1 MDEEPDDVPEEAVT
15 DGPEK
20 EHDDSE
26 AREAGRPGDG
36 TGYDDGGD
44 VPEDA
49 EDAPTR
55 GTGDAADRGPEG
67 PGALPAD
74 ADAAQAGPDGAP
86 DGAAE
91 DGDGRDGGPV
101 DEAILDSLNALRTE
115 KATYA
120 RLVVG
125 QLRAVTTMLGGTDTP
140 GDDDGDDRSDTG
152 SAGKDDG
159 QAGPADA
166 TGAADAA
173 DAADG
178 ANGADDGDTMAAIA
192 SALDSLRYEE
202 AGYAASVVR
211 VLKDLRAA
219 LARHDDT
226 PASGEAASDDVPM
239 RADTE
244 LAALDR
250 PFAASD
256 GTDIPEGDNDGQ
268 EE

>member
-49 EDAPTR
+49 EGAPTR

-91 DGDGRDGGPV
+91 DGDRRDGGPV

-120 RLVVG
+120 KLVVG

-152 SAGKDDG
+152 STGKDDD
-159 QAGPADA
+159 QAGPAD
-166 TGAADAA
+166 
-173 DAADG
+173 
-178 ANGADDGDTMAAIA
+178 GADDGDTMAAIA